1 MGKNRILISLDL
13 GTDKTTVLVGDF
25 DDTGEL
31 NIIGFGESK
40 TEGIEKGLIV
50 KPNNVIDSIRK
61 AISDAETTSGVS
73 ISSAIVNISNAHIE
87 FENISEFLTYGTNQ
101 KEIDD
106 TDISTLTQKIS
117 EKLQKE
123 QNQIIH
129 IIPKRFILDDIDE
142 VIDPRGFLASKIQGE
157 FHVILSK
164 INTFANLKKVI
175 ENSGISV
182 IDFVYNPIASS
193 SSVLYPEEKEMGTL
207 LIDIGG
213 GTTDIAVLKDGSFEF
228 TKTIPLGG
236 NRITLDIAHR
246 FRIPKTE
253 AEELK
258 INYGMAISEA
268 VSEDQIIEITPIGS
282 EEKIQISQYEL
293 VDTIEARLDE
303 ILNLV
308 KKEVELHGFFN
319 KLNGGVVLTGGVANI
334 PYIKELAYDIFNM
347 DVRIGKP
354 KDYVGFSDKLNNP
367 KYATSIGM
375 MLFKKDYSLSKK
387 TPTISKP
394 KSDILSIFKD
404 LLERIKQIF

>member
-1 MGKNRILISLDL
+1 MGKSRIIISLDL

-31 NIIGFGESK
+31 NIVGFGESK
-40 TEGIEKGLIV
+40 TEGMEKGLIV
-50 KPNNVIDSIRK
+50 KPNNVIQSIKK

-73 ISSAIVNISNAHIE
+73 ISSALVNIGNAHME
-87 FENISEFLTYGTNQ
+87 FENVTEFLTYGTNQ

-106 TDISTLTQKIS
+106 VDISILTEKIS
-117 EKLQKE
+117 EKFQQDQYK
-123 QNQIIH
+123 IIH
-129 IIPKRFILDDIDE
+129 IIPKRFILDDVDE

-157 FHVILSK
+157 FHVVLSK
-164 INTFANLKKVI
+164 VNTYANIKKVV

-182 IDFVYNPIASS
+182 VDFVYNPVASAT
-193 SSVLYPEEKEMGTL
+193 SVLYPEEKEMGTL
-207 LIDIGG
+207 LIDIGA

-236 NRITLDIAHR
+236 SRITLDIAHR
-246 FRIPKTE
+246 FRISKAE

-258 INYGMAISEA
+258 INYGMAISDA
-268 VSEDQIIEITPIGS
+268 VTEDRTIEITPIGS

-308 KKEVELHGFFN
+308 KKEVELNGFID
-319 KLNGGVVLTGGVANI
+319 KLNGGVVLTGGVANT

-354 KDYVGFSDKLNNP
+354 KGYIGFSDKLNNP
-367 KYATSIGM
+367 KYSTSIGM
-375 MLFKKDYSLSKK
+375 MLFKKDSSLYKK
-387 TPTISKP
+387 MSPINEP
-394 KSDILSIFKD
+394 KNDILNIFKGFI
-404 LLERIKQIF
+404 EKIKQMF